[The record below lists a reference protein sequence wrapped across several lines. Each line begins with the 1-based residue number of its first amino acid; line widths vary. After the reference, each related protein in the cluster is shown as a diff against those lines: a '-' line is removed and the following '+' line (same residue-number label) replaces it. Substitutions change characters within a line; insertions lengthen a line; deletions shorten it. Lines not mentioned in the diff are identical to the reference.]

1 VKSSLTA
8 QSNLRLEQAIPVGLV
23 NETDSISIL
32 EDPLGLTMNSAI
44 APSALLSN
52 TVLAAAPT
60 VISAVHISTTETLD
74 VAFVAT
80 PEFGFHSTSSPS
92 RVRSNFTDDAVV
104 TLAST
109 SASTLTLIDS
119 PALTSTLENVS
130 LAVQLYVAGF
140 VAGVTAVQESCAS
153 ATEDLS
159 SPKYKYAVN
168 FQLASLHLVPSAERV
183 NLFKLISFFL
193 AV

>member
-1 VKSSLTA
+1 
-8 QSNLRLEQAIPVGLV
+8 V
-23 NETDSISIL
+23 NETDSISTL
-32 EDPLGLTMNSAI
+32 EDPLGLTINSAI
-44 APSALLSN
+44 ASSALLSN

-60 VISAVHISTTETLD
+60 VMSAVHITTTEILD

-80 PEFGFHSTSSPS
+80 PEFGFHSISSHS
-92 RVRSNFTDDAVV
+92 RVRSNLTGVDVV
-104 TLAST
+104 SLALT

-119 PALTSTLENVS
+119 PALTNTLENVS
-130 LAVQLYVAGF
+130 LAVQSNLVPSAL
-140 VAGVTAVQESCAS
+140 QESFAS

-168 FQLASLHLVPSAERV
+168 VHLASLHVVSSAERV